1 MKIRIIIIAS
11 AFVLPS
17 CSKGQ
22 FDLGKINKEIDKT
35 FNTKSLSSQDVID
48 GLKQALTIGGQNAST
63 AASKADGY
71 FKNPL
76 IKIPFPSEAKEMEN
90 KLRSLGM
97 NKEVDDFVLTI
108 NRAAEEA
115 AKEAAPIF
123 TNAIK
128 SMTITDGMNILKGND
143 TAATNYLKQKTSLS
157 LHDKFKPVILSAT
170 QKVKVTEYWNPLVS
184 TYNKIPFVKRL
195 NPDLEEY
202 ITQKSLTGL
211 FYLISEEEIKIRKN
225 PSARVTE
232 LLKKVFGNK

>member
-1 MKIRIIIIAS
+1 
-11 AFVLPS
+11 
-17 CSKGQ
+17 
-22 FDLGKINKEIDKT
+22 
-35 FNTKSLSSQDVID
+35 
-48 GLKQALTIGGQNAST
+48 
-63 AASKADGY
+63 
-71 FKNPL
+71 
-76 IKIPFPSEAKEMEN
+76 
-90 KLRSLGM
+90 
-97 NKEVDDFVLTI
+97 
-108 NRAAEEA
+108 
-115 AKEAAPIF
+115 
-123 TNAIK
+123 
-128 SMTITDGMNILKGND
+128 MTITDGMNILKGND
-143 TAATNYLKQKTSLS
+143 TAATNYLKQKTSVS